1 MAQVIWNSDID
12 VYNKDVIPIN
22 IAKNI
27 AKYLPI
33 QDLLSFSQVS
43 KNCHLAVTDPKLWV
57 SMLKGM
63 GVWQEAKQL
72 TKQDIK
78 SNQKSNTPGGYLNDP
93 LTCMDY
99 IYRSNKNAKYQVIK
113 IYKCLHEFYNDLLIQ
128 QNYNRLKIFKRFQT
142 PQDQVKILKNLRKFN
157 KIDYIES
164 SRIIANE
171 KIIQLFELLEN
182 ALLREL
188 EIHFDIEDYEKTKQF
203 VNILIDL
210 NNNNNNNQQ
219 ILIDFF
225 LQKSIF
231 DENIELFNLENYD
244 ETKYF
249 ITKEGT
255 VSEGTEPEKLIN
267 NENIDELIINIA
279 KVFNQQS
286 HIIDLIFPQ
295 SIPMMYKVSEELI
308 SNQLSE
314 LLMLLI
320 ESLKKFGLYSVL
332 VPMIYE
338 KLAMSLFIDNL
349 NPCENVGESFHQL
362 IIELIDMLFE
372 SFAAEYMR
380 EEVGSFKSNTKR
392 KLLDWEQVISKREQ
406 ETSQKILDRVKI
418 ETKNDFLTSFKN
430 VFTINPSKSKHNH
443 GGTNNSQSQDNVQ
456 EEVEVEAYSE
466 IQAKAKILSENIKSL
481 DKIFNPELTVEIL
494 NDCRISIHRLL
505 KFQNFS
511 IASVRQDIFQS
522 IQHCFVELIE
532 LINLDHLLPGFDR
545 ALTYLQT
552 YNPKSPTYTKSHNE
566 SFDQPLILFFNLINM
581 ADIII
586 QMIDIFYKQEILITQ
601 QNENSILNPSL
612 QNKKK
617 LEAIV
622 DKYVADGLNIGIE
635 ILVDQVET
643 IYQQNL
649 SDKDYYPDF
658 NVQQQN
664 SQQQQQQHQQT
675 DSQTIPSPALSQT
688 SDLSNF
694 GPTEAAIKATE
705 VLEQNMN
712 LLVDSAD
719 KSIVDVFQQ
728 EIAER
733 FFQIIVKSLKLKTIS
748 VMGATRLISDLNLYF
763 KFINNNVKSNK
774 RLVLPL
780 YQALIKIGNIYLI
793 SGDDFKSIGKL
804 VSDLSK
810 FNGIFNQEEIYE
822 FVQRRQDWP
831 IIKKHVE
838 KVMYGFG
845 FGDCTIM

>member
-12 VYNKDVIPIN
+12 VYNKDVMPIN
-22 IAKNI
+22 IAENI
-27 AKYLPI
+27 VKYLPI

-43 KNCHLAVTDPKLWV
+43 KNCHLAVNDPKLWV

-63 GVWQEAKQL
+63 RVWQESKQL

-78 SNQKSNTPGGYLNDP
+78 SNKFGNYLNDP

-99 IYRSNKNAKYQVIK
+99 IYRSNKNAKFQVIK

-164 SRIIANE
+164 TRIIANE
-171 KIIQLFELLEN
+171 KIMQLFELLEN

-188 EIHFDIEDYEKTKQF
+188 EIHFDLEDYIKTKQF

-244 ETKYF
+244 EMKYF
-249 ITKEGT
+249 KINEKRGEEEEKID
-255 VSEGTEPEKLIN
+255 SIEKLIN
-267 NENIDELIINIA
+267 NDGIDELIINIA

-320 ESLKKFGLYSVL
+320 ESLKKFGLYSEL

-338 KLAMSLFIDNL
+338 KLTMNLFIEKL
-349 NPCENVGESFHQL
+349 NPSKNVGESYHQL
-362 IIELIDMLFE
+362 IIELTDMLFE
-372 SFAAEYMR
+372 SFTAEYMR
-380 EEVGSFKSNTKR
+380 EEVGSFKNNTKR
-392 KLLDWEQVISKREQ
+392 KLLDWEQLISKREQ

-430 VFTINPSKSKHNH
+430 VFTINSSKNKQPIDNSKHSH
-443 GGTNNSQSQDNVQ
+443 DDNSQLQ
-456 EEVEVEAYSE
+456 EEVEAYSE

-522 IQHCFVELIE
+522 IQNCFVELIE

-552 YNPKSPTYTKSHNE
+552 YNPKSSTYTKSHNE
-566 SFDQPLILFFNLINM
+566 TFDQPLILFFNLINM

-635 ILVDQVET
+635 ILIDQVET

-649 SDKDYYPDF
+649 SDKDYYPD
-658 NVQQQN
+658 QQEK
-664 SQQQQQQHQQT
+664 QQQQQQQT
-675 DSQTIPSPALSQT
+675 ESEQYSQAIPIPTPSKPNT
-688 SDLSNF
+688 LSNF

-705 VLEQNMN
+705 ILEQNMN

-733 FFQIIVKSLKLKTIS
+733 FFQIIVKSLKLQTIS

-774 RLVLPL
+774 RLILPL

-793 SGDDFKSIGKL
+793 SGDDSKSIGKL

-810 FNGIFNQEEIYE
+810 FNGIFSQEEIYE
-822 FVQRRQDWP
+822 FVQRRQDWS

-845 FGDCTIM
+845 FGDCTIS

>member
-142 PQDQVKILKNLRKFN
+142 PQDQVKILKNLQKFN

-203 VNILIDL
+203 
-210 NNNNNNNQQ
+210 
-219 ILIDFF
+219 
-225 LQKSIF
+225 KSIF

-255 VSEGTEPEKLIN
+255 EPEKSIN
-267 NENIDELIINIA
+267 NENTDELIINIA

-320 ESLKKFGLYSVL
+320 ESSKKFGLYSVL

-362 IIELIDMLFE
+362 IIELIDMSFE

-430 VFTINPSKSKHNH
+430 VFTINSSKN
-443 GGTNNSQSQDNVQ
+443 NVQ

-532 LINLDHLLPGFDR
+532 LINSDHLLPGFDR

-658 NVQQQN
+658 NIQQQN
-664 SQQQQQQHQQT
+664 SQQQQQQQQQT
-675 DSQTIPSPALSQT
+675 DSQTIPK
-688 SDLSNF
+688 
-694 GPTEAAIKATE
+694 AAIKATE

-793 SGDDFKSIGKL
+793 SGDDSKSIGKL

-810 FNGIFNQEEIYE
+810 FNGIFSQEEIYE